1 MPAGFPSGGGN
12 EVGVIRGYTDENPA
26 ARRPDIRTHNAQQP
40 STREVEER
48 GVGSVVKA
56 YVGLT
61 KPRIIE
67 LLLVTT
73 VPAMFLAA
81 GGFPR
86 LGLVLVTFVG
96 GTLSAAS
103 ANVFNSVYDRDIDEQ
118 MRRTRRRPMVRELV
132 SKRAAYTFGV
142 VLGVL
147 STLMLGFGA
156 NWLSAALAVLANLYY
171 VFIYT
176 IWLKRRTWQNII
188 WGGVAGC
195 FPPLIGWTAV
205 RGTIDW
211 PPILLFL
218 IVFFWTPPHTWALGL
233 RYRED
238 YASVDVPMLPV
249 LRDATHVARQI
260 VFYSI
265 LTVTTSLLL
274 WPVTPTGPLY
284 PTVAAVAGAWLIWES
299 IALLQRAQAGMR
311 DAQLKP
317 MRLFHWS
324 NSYLALVFIAA
335 AVDPLIF

>member
-1 MPAGFPSGGGN
+1 MHPART
-12 EVGVIRGYTDENPA
+12 EAPA
-26 ARRPDIRTHNAQQP
+26 PAQ
-40 STREVEER
+40 T
-48 GVGSVVKA
+48 GALGTLKA

-73 VPAMFLAA
+73 FPAMFLAA
-81 GGFPR
+81 GGFPP
-86 LGLVLVTFVG
+86 LGLAIITFVG

-103 ANVFNSVYDRDIDEQ
+103 ANVFNSVLDADIDEQ
-118 MRRTRRRPMVRELV
+118 MRRTRRRPMVREQV
-132 SKRAAYTFGV
+132 SQRSAYTYGV
-142 VLGVL
+142 VLGVI

-156 NWLSAALAVLANLYY
+156 NWLAAALSVTAILYY

-176 IWLKRRTWQNII
+176 VWLKRRTAQNIV

-205 RGTIDW
+205 TGSVAW
-211 PPILLFL
+211 PPIILFL

-249 LRDATHVARQI
+249 VKDAPHVAWQI
-260 VFYSI
+260 LVYSV
-265 LTVTTSLLL
+265 LTVVTSLAL
-274 WPVTPTGPLY
+274 WPVAGTTLMY
-284 PTVAAVAGAWLIWES
+284 PIVAGIAGAWLVWES
-299 IALLQRAQAGMR
+299 VALLNRARAGMR
-311 DAQLKP
+311 DAALKP

-324 NSYLALVFIAA
+324 NSYLAIVFIAA
-335 AVDPLIF
+335 AVDPLLPWG

>member
-1 MPAGFPSGGGN
+1 MHPARTEAPA
-12 EVGVIRGYTDENPA
+12 PA
-26 ARRPDIRTHNAQQP
+26 AAQP
-40 STREVEER
+40 
-48 GVGSVVKA
+48 GVMGRVQA

-73 VPAMFLAA
+73 FPAMFLAA
-81 GGFPR
+81 GGFPP
-86 LGLVLVTFVG
+86 LGLAVITFVG

-103 ANVFNSVYDRDIDEQ
+103 ANVFNSVLDADIDEQ
-118 MRRTRRRPMVRELV
+118 MRRTRRRPMVREQV

-142 VLGVL
+142 VLGII
-147 STLMLGFGA
+147 STLMLGLGA
-156 NWLSAALAVLANLYY
+156 KWLAAALSVTAILYY

-176 IWLKRRTWQNII
+176 VWLKRRTAQNIV

-205 RGTIDW
+205 TGSVAW
-211 PPILLFL
+211 PPIILFL

-249 LRDATHVARQI
+249 VKDAPHVAWQI
-260 VFYSI
+260 LVYSV
-265 LTVTTSLLL
+265 LTVVTSLAL
-274 WPVTPTGPLY
+274 WPVAGTTLMY
-284 PTVAAVAGAWLIWES
+284 PIVAGIAGAWLVWES
-299 IALLQRAQAGMR
+299 VALLNRARAGMR
-311 DAQLKP
+311 DAALKP

-324 NSYLALVFIAA
+324 NSYLAIVFIAA
-335 AVDPLIF
+335 AVDPLLPWG

>member
-1 MPAGFPSGGGN
+1 MHPARTEAPA
-12 EVGVIRGYTDENPA
+12 PA
-26 ARRPDIRTHNAQQP
+26 AAQP
-40 STREVEER
+40 
-48 GVGSVVKA
+48 GVMGRVQA

-73 VPAMFLAA
+73 FPAMFLAA
-81 GGFPR
+81 GGFPP
-86 LGLVLVTFVG
+86 LGLAVITFVG

-103 ANVFNSVYDRDIDEQ
+103 ANVFNSVLDADIDEQ
-118 MRRTRRRPMVRELV
+118 MRRTRRRPMVREQV

-142 VLGVL
+142 VLGL
-147 STLMLGFGA
+147 ISTLMLGLGA
-156 NWLSAALAVLANLYY
+156 NWLAAALSVTAILYY

-176 IWLKRRTWQNII
+176 VWLKRRTAQNIV

-205 RGTIDW
+205 TGSVAW
-211 PPILLFL
+211 PPIILFL

-249 LRDATHVARQI
+249 VKDAPHVAWQI
-260 VFYSI
+260 LVYSV
-265 LTVTTSLLL
+265 LTVVTSLAL
-274 WPVTPTGPLY
+274 WPVAGTTMMY
-284 PTVAAVAGAWLIWES
+284 PIVAGIAGAWLVWES
-299 IALLQRAQAGMR
+299 VALLNRARAGMR
-311 DAQLKP
+311 DAALKP

-324 NSYLALVFIAA
+324 NSYLAIVFIAA
-335 AVDPLIF
+335 AVDPLLPWG

>member
-1 MPAGFPSGGGN
+1 MHPARTEAPA
-12 EVGVIRGYTDENPA
+12 PA
-26 ARRPDIRTHNAQQP
+26 AAQP
-40 STREVEER
+40 
-48 GVGSVVKA
+48 GVMGRVQA

-73 VPAMFLAA
+73 FPAMFLAA
-81 GGFPR
+81 GGFPP
-86 LGLVLVTFVG
+86 LGLAVITFVG

-103 ANVFNSVYDRDIDEQ
+103 ANVFNSVLDADIDEQ
-118 MRRTRRRPMVRELV
+118 MRRTRRRPMVREQV

-142 VLGVL
+142 MLGII
-147 STLMLGFGA
+147 STLMLGLGA
-156 NWLSAALAVLANLYY
+156 NWLAAALSVTAILYY

-176 IWLKRRTWQNII
+176 VWLKRRTAQNIV

-205 RGTIDW
+205 TGSVAW
-211 PPILLFL
+211 PPIILFL

-249 LRDATHVARQI
+249 VKDAPHVAWQI
-260 VFYSI
+260 LVYSV
-265 LTVTTSLLL
+265 LTVVTSLAL
-274 WPVTPTGPLY
+274 WPVAGTTLMY
-284 PTVAAVAGAWLIWES
+284 PIVAGIAGAWLVWES
-299 IALLQRAQAGMR
+299 VALLNRARAGMR
-311 DAQLKP
+311 DAALKP

-324 NSYLALVFIAA
+324 NSYLAIVFIAA
-335 AVDPLIF
+335 AVDPLLPWG

>member
-1 MPAGFPSGGGN
+1 MHPART
-12 EVGVIRGYTDENPA
+12 EAPA
-26 ARRPDIRTHNAQQP
+26 AAQP
-40 STREVEER
+40 
-48 GVGSVVKA
+48 GVLGTVKA

-81 GGFPR
+81 GGFPPI
-86 LGLVLVTFVG
+86 GLAFITFVG
-96 GTLSAAS
+96 GMLSAAS
-103 ANVFNSVYDRDIDEQ
+103 ANVFNSVLDADIDEQ
-118 MRRTRRRPMVRELV
+118 MRRTRRRPMVREQV

-142 VLGVL
+142 VLGVI

-156 NWLSAALAVLANLYY
+156 NGLAAALSVTAILYY

-176 IWLKRRTWQNII
+176 LWLKRRTAQNIV

-195 FPPLIGWTAV
+195 FPPLIGWTAITGSV
-205 RGTIDW
+205 AW
-211 PPILLFL
+211 PPIILFL

-249 LRDATHVARQI
+249 VEDAPHVGWQI
-260 VFYSI
+260 LIYSV
-265 LTVTTSLLL
+265 LTVATSLAL
-274 WPVTPTGPLY
+274 WPVAGTGWLY
-284 PTVAAVAGAWLIWES
+284 PVVAGVAGAWLVWES
-299 IALLQRAQAGMR
+299 VALLNRARAGLR
-311 DAQLKP
+311 DAALKP

-324 NSYLALVFIAA
+324 NSYLAIVFIAA
-335 AVDPLIF
+335 AVDPLLF

>member
-1 MPAGFPSGGGN
+1 MHPARTEALAPAPAQP
-12 EVGVIRGYTDENPA
+12 GVMGRV
-26 ARRPDIRTHNAQQP
+26 Q
-40 STREVEER
+40 
-48 GVGSVVKA
+48 A

-73 VPAMFLAA
+73 FPAMFLAA
-81 GGFPR
+81 GGFPP
-86 LGLVLVTFVG
+86 LGLAVITFVG

-103 ANVFNSVYDRDIDEQ
+103 ANVFNSVLDADIDEQ
-118 MRRTRRRPMVRELV
+118 MRRTRRRPMVREQV

-142 VLGVL
+142 VLGII
-147 STLMLGFGA
+147 STLMLGLGA
-156 NWLSAALAVLANLYY
+156 NWLAAALSVTAILYY

-176 IWLKRRTWQNII
+176 VWLKRRTAQNIV

-205 RGTIDW
+205 TGSVAW
-211 PPILLFL
+211 PPIILFL

-249 LRDATHVARQI
+249 VKDAPHVAWQI
-260 VFYSI
+260 LVYSV
-265 LTVTTSLLL
+265 LTVVTSLAL
-274 WPVTPTGPLY
+274 WPVAGTTLMY
-284 PTVAAVAGAWLIWES
+284 PIVAGIAGAWLVWES
-299 IALLQRAQAGMR
+299 VALLNRARAGMR
-311 DAQLKP
+311 DAALKP

-324 NSYLALVFIAA
+324 NSYLAIVFIAA
-335 AVDPLIF
+335 AVDPLLPWG

>member
-1 MPAGFPSGGGN
+1 MHPARTEAPA
-12 EVGVIRGYTDENPA
+12 PA
-26 ARRPDIRTHNAQQP
+26 AAQP
-40 STREVEER
+40 
-48 GVGSVVKA
+48 GVMGRVQA

-73 VPAMFLAA
+73 FPAMFLAA
-81 GGFPR
+81 GGFPP
-86 LGLVLVTFVG
+86 LGLAVITFVG

-103 ANVFNSVYDRDIDEQ
+103 ANVFNSVLDADIDEQ
-118 MRRTRRRPMVRELV
+118 MRRTRRRPMVREQV

-142 VLGVL
+142 VLGII
-147 STLMLGFGA
+147 STLMLGLGA
-156 NWLSAALAVLANLYY
+156 NWLAAALSVTAILYY

-176 IWLKRRTWQNII
+176 VWLKRRTAQNIV

-205 RGTIDW
+205 TGSVAW
-211 PPILLFL
+211 PPIILFL

-249 LRDATHVARQI
+249 VKDAPHVAWQI
-260 VFYSI
+260 LASSV
-265 LTVTTSLLL
+265 LTVLTSLAL
-274 WPVTPTGPLY
+274 WPVAGTTVMY
-284 PTVAAVAGAWLIWES
+284 PIVAGIAGAWLVWES
-299 IALLQRAQAGMR
+299 VALLNRARAGMR
-311 DAQLKP
+311 DAALKP

-324 NSYLALVFIAA
+324 NSYLAIVFIAA
-335 AVDPLIF
+335 AVDPLLPWG

>member
-1 MPAGFPSGGGN
+1 M
-12 EVGVIRGYTDENPA
+12 
-26 ARRPDIRTHNAQQP
+26 Q
-40 STREVEER
+40 
-48 GVGSVVKA
+48 A
-56 YVGLT
+56 YIGLT

-81 GGFPR
+81 GGFPS
-86 LGLVLVTFVG
+86 LALVLWTFVG

-103 ANVFNSVYDRDIDEQ
+103 ANVFNSVLDRDIDEK
-118 MRRTRRRPMVRELV
+118 MRRTRRRPMVREQV
-132 SKRAAYTFGV
+132 SKRNAYIFGV
-142 VLGVL
+142 VLGVV
-147 STLMLGFGA
+147 SFLMLWLGA
-156 NWLSAALAVLANLYY
+156 NLLSAVLSLIANLYY

-176 IWLKRRTWQNII
+176 MLLKRRTWQNII
-188 WGGVAGC
+188 WGGIAGC

-211 PPILLFL
+211 PPIILFL

-249 LRDATHVARQI
+249 VREAPFVARQI
-260 VFYSI
+260 TFYSV
-265 LTVTTSLLL
+265 LTVVTSLAL
-274 WPVTPTGPLY
+274 WPVAGTGWLY
-284 PTVAAVAGAWLIWES
+284 PLVAALAGAWLIWES
-299 IALLQRAQAGMR
+299 IQLLRRANAGLR
-311 DAQLKP
+311 DAALQP

-335 AVDPLIF
+335 AVDPLLF

>member
-1 MPAGFPSGGGN
+1 MHPTRTEAP
-12 EVGVIRGYTDENPA
+12 VA
-26 ARRPDIRTHNAQQP
+26 AQP
-40 STREVEER
+40 GALASL
-48 GVGSVVKA
+48 KA

-73 VPAMFLAA
+73 FPAMFLAA
-81 GGFPR
+81 GGFPP
-86 LGLVLVTFVG
+86 LALAAITFIG

-103 ANVFNSVYDRDIDEQ
+103 ANVFNSVLDADIDEQ
-118 MRRTRRRPMVRELV
+118 MRRTRRRPMVRDQV

-142 VLGVL
+142 VLGVI

-156 NWLSAALAVLANLYY
+156 NWLAAALSVTAILYY
-171 VFIYT
+171 VFVYT
-176 IWLKRRTWQNII
+176 VWLKRRTAQNIV

-195 FPPLIGWTAV
+195 FPPLIGWTAIT
-205 RGTIDW
+205 GSMSW
-211 PPILLFL
+211 PPLILFL

-249 LRDATHVARQI
+249 VKDAPHVAQQI
-260 VFYSI
+260 LAYSVV
-265 LTVTTSLLL
+265 TVLVSLAL
-274 WPVTPTGPLY
+274 WPVTPTGWVY
-284 PTVAAVAGAWLIWES
+284 PVVAAVAGAWLIWES
-299 IALLQRAQAGMR
+299 VALLNRARAGLR
-311 DAQLKP
+311 DAELKP

-324 NSYLALVFIAA
+324 NSYLAIVFIAA

>member
-1 MPAGFPSGGGN
+1 MHPARTEAPA
-12 EVGVIRGYTDENPA
+12 PA
-26 ARRPDIRTHNAQQP
+26 AAQP
-40 STREVEER
+40 
-48 GVGSVVKA
+48 GVMGRVQA

-73 VPAMFLAA
+73 FPAMFLAA
-81 GGFPR
+81 GGFPP
-86 LGLVLVTFVG
+86 LGLAVITFVG

-103 ANVFNSVYDRDIDEQ
+103 ANVFNSVLDADIDEQ
-118 MRRTRRRPMVRELV
+118 MRRTRRRPMVREQV

-142 VLGVL
+142 MLGII
-147 STLMLGFGA
+147 STLMLGLGA
-156 NWLSAALAVLANLYY
+156 NWLAAALSVTAILYY

-176 IWLKRRTWQNII
+176 VWLKRRTAQNIV

-205 RGTIDW
+205 TGSVAW
-211 PPILLFL
+211 PPIILFL

-249 LRDATHVARQI
+249 VKDAPHVAWQI
-260 VFYSI
+260 LVYSV
-265 LTVTTSLLL
+265 LTVVTSLAL
-274 WPVTPTGPLY
+274 WPVAGTTLMY
-284 PTVAAVAGAWLIWES
+284 PIVAGIAGAWLVWES
-299 IALLQRAQAGMR
+299 VALLNRARAGLR
-311 DAQLKP
+311 DAALKP

-324 NSYLALVFIAA
+324 NSYLAIVFIAA
-335 AVDPLIF
+335 AVDPLLPWG

>member
-1 MPAGFPSGGGN
+1 MHPARTEAPA
-12 EVGVIRGYTDENPA
+12 PA
-26 ARRPDIRTHNAQQP
+26 AAQP
-40 STREVEER
+40 
-48 GVGSVVKA
+48 GVMGRVQA

-73 VPAMFLAA
+73 FPAMFLAA
-81 GGFPR
+81 GGFPP
-86 LGLVLVTFVG
+86 LGLAVITFVG

-103 ANVFNSVYDRDIDEQ
+103 ANVFNSVLDADIDEQ
-118 MRRTRRRPMVRELV
+118 MRRTRRRPMVREQV

-142 VLGVL
+142 VLGII
-147 STLMLGFGA
+147 STLMLGLGA
-156 NWLSAALAVLANLYY
+156 NWLAAALSVTAILYY

-176 IWLKRRTWQNII
+176 VWLKRRTAQNIV

-205 RGTIDW
+205 TGSVAW
-211 PPILLFL
+211 PPIILFL

-249 LRDATHVARQI
+249 VKDAPHVAWQI
-260 VFYSI
+260 LVYSV
-265 LTVTTSLLL
+265 LTVVTSLAL
-274 WPVTPTGPLY
+274 WPVAGTTLMY
-284 PTVAAVAGAWLIWES
+284 PIVAGVAGAWLVWES
-299 IALLQRAQAGMR
+299 VALLNRARAGMR
-311 DAQLKP
+311 DAALKP

-324 NSYLALVFIAA
+324 NSYLAIVFIAA
-335 AVDPLIF
+335 AVDPLLPWG